1 MRRLRPRAARR
12 PRARLRDH
20 EGELRRLLVGGGGE
34 ADFLVARME
43 RVARNPGFPH
53 FAPLHAGY
61 ELRVIASEAK
71 QSRATRVALDCVVA
85 LRAPRNDDGA

>member
-1 MRRLRPRAARR
+1 
-12 PRARLRDH
+12 
-20 EGELRRLLVGGGGE
+20 
-34 ADFLVARME
+34 ME